1 MNGSSMHCIVV
12 KNQKESKILLYLLAN
27 KLASFSFISAG
38 RRHET
43 PGPETKAFLT
53 RIRAN
58 SVGLMFSSV
67 FLLPVSAGVPE
78 VAQVNAVHTVGS
90 HS

>member
-12 KNQKESKILLYLLAN
+12 KNQKESKILFYLLAN
-27 KLASFSFISAG
+27 KLASFSFISPD

-67 FLLPVSAGVPE
+67 FLLPVPAGVPQ